1 MSENKTKQTQASV
14 AKYFAA
20 IQDDT
25 RRRDCEALARLMTK
39 VTKEK
44 PRMWGTSIVGF
55 GIHHYKYE
63 SGREGE
69 ICLVGF
75 SSRKGDISVY
85 GVSSSPDHAALLS
98 QLGKHKMGKGCLYIR
113 KMSDVDQRVLERL
126 IAGSV
131 AEKRHRDG

>member
-14 AKYFAA
+14 AKYFAG

-25 RRRDCEALARLMTK
+25 RRRDCEALSRLMTK

-75 SSRKGDISVY
+75 SSRKSDINVY

-98 QLGKHKMGKGCLYIR
+98 QLGKHKTGKGCLYIR
-113 KMSDVDQRVLERL
+113 KMSDVDQKVLERL

-131 AEKRHRDG
+131 AEKRHRNG

>member
-14 AKYFAA
+14 AKYFDG
-20 IQDDT
+20 IQDDA

-75 SSRKGDISVY
+75 SSRKSDINVY
-85 GVSSSPDHAALLS
+85 GVSSSPDHDALLS
-98 QLGKHKMGKGCLYIR
+98 QLGKHKTGKGCLYIR

-131 AEKRHRDG
+131 AERRRRNG

>member
-1 MSENKTKQTQASV
+1 LSENKTKQTQASV
-14 AKYFAA
+14 AKYFAG
-20 IQDDT
+20 IQDDS
-25 RRRDCEALARLMTK
+25 RRKDCEDLAKLMTK

-69 ICLVGF
+69 ICQVGF

-85 GVSSSPDHAALLS
+85 GVSGSPDHAALLS
-98 QLGKHKMGKGCLYIR
+98 QLGKHKKGKGCLYIR
-113 KMSDVDQRVLERL
+113 KMSDVDQKILERL
-126 IAGSV
+126 IAESV
-131 AEKRHRDG
+131 AEKQHRED

>member
-14 AKYFAA
+14 AKYFAG
-20 IQDDT
+20 IQDDA

-69 ICLVGF
+69 IWLVGF
-75 SSRKGDISVY
+75 SSRKSDINVY

-98 QLGKHKMGKGCLYIR
+98 QLGKHKTGKGCLYIR

-131 AEKRHRDG
+131 AERRRRNG

>member
-1 MSENKTKQTQASV
+1 MSENKTKPTQASV
-14 AKYFAA
+14 ASYFAA
-20 IQDDT
+20 INDDT
-25 RRRDCEALARLMTK
+25 RRKDCETLARLITK

-69 ICLVGF
+69 TCLVGF
-75 SSRKGDISVY
+75 SSRKSDISIY
-85 GVSSSPDHAALLS
+85 GLRSARDHAALLS
-98 QLGKHKMGKGCLYIR
+98 QLGKHKTGKGCLYIR
-113 KMSDVDQRVLERL
+113 RMSDVDPKVLELL

-131 AEKRHRDG
+131 SEKQI

>member
-1 MSENKTKQTQASV
+1 LSENKTKQTQASV
-14 AKYFAA
+14 AKYFAG
-20 IQDDT
+20 IQDDA

-75 SSRKGDISVY
+75 SSRKSDISVY

-98 QLGKHKMGKGCLYIR
+98 QLGKHKTGKGCLYIR

-126 IAGSV
+126 IAGSI
-131 AEKRHRDG
+131 AERRRRNG